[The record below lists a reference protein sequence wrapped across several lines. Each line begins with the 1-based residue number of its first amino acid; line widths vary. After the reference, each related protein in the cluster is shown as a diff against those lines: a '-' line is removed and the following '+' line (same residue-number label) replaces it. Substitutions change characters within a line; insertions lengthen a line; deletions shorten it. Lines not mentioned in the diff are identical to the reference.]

1 MVSPNRLETEQL
13 LAAVRRGHSD
23 SLGMLLEQYRD
34 YLYLIARARIGA
46 RLQARAN
53 ASDVVQETFLLAS
66 RHFDQ
71 FAGTSEREWQSW
83 LRSIL
88 RRRLLR
94 LVRKQV
100 IARKRS
106 VRREVPLKSALN
118 GSDSAGGK
126 TAGALVDPG
135 SSPSAPVR
143 RHELAAEMAERLSR
157 LPASYRDVLVLRNL
171 QGLAF
176 AEVARRM
183 GRTVGA
189 VRVLWLRALDRLRQ
203 QHLNEEVE

>member
-1 MVSPNRLETEQL
+1 
-13 LAAVRRGHSD
+13 
-23 SLGMLLEQYRD
+23 MLLEQYRD

-66 RHFDQ
+66 RHFHQ
-71 FAGTSEREWQSW
+71 FAGNSEREWQSW

-106 VRREVPLKSALN
+106 VRREVPLKSTLN

-126 TAGALVDPG
+126 TASALVSPG

-143 RHELAAEMAERLSR
+143 RQEVAGEVAERLSR
-157 LPASYRDVLVLRNL
+157 LPASYRDVLGLRNL

>member
-1 MVSPNRLETEQL
+1 MVSSNRLETKQL
-13 LAAVRRGHSD
+13 LEAVRRGHSE

-66 RHFDQ
+66 RHFHQ
-71 FAGTSEREWQSW
+71 FAGNSEREWQSW

-106 VRREVPLKSALN
+106 VRREVPLTSTLN

-126 TAGALVDPG
+126 TASALVSTG

-143 RHELAAEMAERLSR
+143 RQELAAEVAERLSR

>member
-1 MVSPNRLETEQL
+1 M
-13 LAAVRRGHSD
+13 
-23 SLGMLLEQYRD
+23 
-34 YLYLIARARIGA
+34 
-46 RLQARAN
+46 
-53 ASDVVQETFLLAS
+53 QETFLLAS
-66 RHFDQ
+66 RHFHQ
-71 FAGTSEREWQSW
+71 FAGNSEREWQCW

-106 VRREVPLKSALN
+106 VRREVPLKSTLN

-126 TAGALVDPG
+126 TAGALVSPG

-143 RHELAAEMAERLSR
+143 RQEVAAEVAERLSR